1 MAPSQYVKCPVEMLL
16 ISEGGKRVHLNL
28 SIDTPGFQVHPW
40 ACINNPNSFSYF
52 RYLPTYSQVHR
63 TTQNII
69 SVHGS
74 APNMTKKLSNNLFT
88 EKDLQIDI
96 VSNLGYKN
104 TTLLE
109 RVPAYDLGLTCNTPR
124 DWHQY

>member
-1 MAPSQYVKCPVEMLL
+1 MGSSESVNWYPWLSGTSMGLHQQPKILLLLQILTNKLSSSQ
-16 ISEGGKRVHLNL
+16 N
-28 SIDTPGFQVHPW
+28 
-40 ACINNPNSFSYF
+40 
-52 RYLPTYSQVHR
+52 YS
-63 TTQNII
+63 NII

-74 APNMTKKLSNNLFT
+74 APNMSKKLSNNLFT

>member
-1 MAPSQYVKCPVEMLL
+1 MGSSESVNWYPWLSGTSMGLHQQPKILLLLQILTNILSSSQNYSKHNFSAWVSPKYV
-16 ISEGGKRVHLNL
+16 
-28 SIDTPGFQVHPW
+28 
-40 ACINNPNSFSYF
+40 
-52 RYLPTYSQVHR
+52 
-63 TTQNII
+63 
-69 SVHGS
+69 
-74 APNMTKKLSNNLFT
+74 TKKLSNNLFT